1 MLYKKSFYCLF
12 ITNMIFN
19 KTISDKQFTIL
30 ECLVIIGLAAV
41 PLFVNFP
48 YRVNIFLSWEGAYRM
63 YLGQTPY
70 KDFGLPMG
78 YGYWIIPSVFF
89 HLFGP
94 FFSSLIKAQFFI
106 NIVSGLTF
114 RGILTTFN
122 ISEGKRFLSVLVF
135 CISYSFFNFWPWY
148 NHTVFVYQFI
158 GFYFLLHTLLQNPG
172 VARSYGQLVVASF
185 FLFLSFFTKQDG
197 GALGVLIAFGIIIYH
212 VLAFKKYKEAGVF
225 IGSFALVAL
234 AFVLPYIN
242 HDFGYWFNL
251 GQKPHNSRF
260 SLSDILDAIF
270 GQSQWIKFYVFGIVL
285 VLFTKFDSIK
295 EFWKDKMLFT
305 FSLLTIGILT
315 EAAIVQV
322 TSYTPPD
329 NNIFYHSFAFA
340 FLFAMLHF
348 KFSFGKVGFA
358 LLGFSLVMLWW
369 SGAYWKY
376 IGRIVKRYIP
386 QTEQGVGEEIV
397 SKNTF
402 MIERDTSFVNVPE
415 SEWILSGF
423 EAFDGV
429 YMPPSTV
436 EGMRKIK
443 NMQMFNSSV
452 KPKVLNMTELT
463 PLAHVL
469 QYDFELGQP
478 LWYHKNVAVFD
489 KGITVFCEKIA
500 NKEYDLVLFERV
512 PYLNNF
518 YPDEVLEALQKNYK
532 QIDTFLAPR
541 RPTDSTIEVYV
552 K

>member
-1 MLYKKSFYCLF
+1 
-12 ITNMIFN
+12 MILS
-19 KTISDKQFTIL
+19 KTISNKQFTIL
-30 ECLVIIGLAAV
+30 ESLLIVGLAAV

-94 FFSSLIKAQFFI
+94 YFSSLIKAQFFI
-106 NIVSGLTF
+106 NVIAGFTF

-122 ISEGKRFLSVLVF
+122 IAEGKRFLSLLVF

-158 GFYFLLHTLLQNPG
+158 GFYFLLHSLLQNPG
-172 VARSYGQLVVASF
+172 TIRCYVQLVLASF
-185 FLFLSFFTKQDG
+185 FIFLSFFTKQDG
-197 GALGVLIAFGIIIYH
+197 GALGILIALGIMIYH
-212 VLAFKKYKEAGVF
+212 VIAVKKYKEAGVF
-225 IGSFALVAL
+225 IGSFALVAI
-234 AFVLPYIN
+234 AFILPYIN
-242 HDFGYWFNL
+242 HDFTYWFNL

-270 GQSQWIKFYVFGIVL
+270 GQSQWIKFYFLGIVL
-285 VLFTKFDSIK
+285 VLVTRFNSVK
-295 EFWKDKMLFT
+295 EFWEDKMLFT
-305 FSLLTIGILT
+305 FSLFTVGILT

-340 FLFAMLHF
+340 FLFGMLHF
-348 KFSFGKVGFA
+348 KFSFGKLNFA
-358 LLGFSLVMLWW
+358 LLGFCLVMLWW
-369 SGAYWKY
+369 SGTYWKY

-386 QTEQGVGEEIV
+386 QTEQQAAEDVI

-423 EAFDGV
+423 KAFEGV

-436 EGMRKIK
+436 EGIKKIK
-443 NMQMFNSSV
+443 AMPMFNASGT
-452 KPKVLNMTELT
+452 PKVLNMTELT

-469 QYDFELGQP
+469 GYDFELGQP

-489 KGITVFCEKIA
+489 KEIALFCEKIR
-500 NKEYDLVLFERV
+500 NKEYDLVLFETV

-518 YPDEVLEALQKNYK
+518 YPDEVREALLENY
-532 QIDTFLAPR
+532 QLVDDFLAPR